1 MSSKKIAVVFAGHPR
16 LFEKCYKSHLEF
28 FNLDGYE
35 FDFFIHAWNDQWYNP
50 YTKSNTT
57 VDNPQTVDIDK
68 LRDRLSE
75 IYLPKDII
83 VESQLSCDNLIN
95 NVKLMIELQRAC
107 NNLQM
112 DSSVETW
119 LEETHAGQLYSWQQA
134 CNLKTK
140 YQQTHNV
147 KYDACIK
154 FRLDNILSKYNN
166 SQKDII
172 FRKFCNTIHGGV
184 PDHPDAKFNR
194 DIMYFTWQSKY
205 NSNVSSWSVGDM
217 IFGGPQKYFDM
228 LLDDMFLFW
237 TRTYAHMISNSAG
250 TWECLYNSE
259 SMLGRKIVHNN
270 IKTHTVNIRQI
281 PYRDYHLTNPDQSFN
296 SLNKQRMEYELYP
309 FICSQHDSA

>member
-1 MSSKKIAVVFAGHPR
+1 
-16 LFEKCYKSHLEF
+16 
-28 FNLDGYE
+28 
-35 FDFFIHAWNDQWYNP
+35 
-50 YTKSNTT
+50 
-57 VDNPQTVDIDK
+57 
-68 LRDRLSE
+68 
-75 IYLPKDII
+75 
-83 VESQLSCDNLIN
+83 
-95 NVKLMIELQRAC
+95 
-107 NNLQM
+107 
-112 DSSVETW
+112 
-119 LEETHAGQLYSWQQA
+119 
-134 CNLKTK
+134 
-140 YQQTHNV
+140 
-147 KYDACIK
+147 
-154 FRLDNILSKYNN
+154 
-166 SQKDII
+166 
-172 FRKFCNTIHGGV
+172 
-184 PDHPDAKFNR
+184 
-194 DIMYFTWQSKY
+194 MYFTWQSKY